1 LQIIEA
7 LSPVAAWL
15 DQTRDDE
22 LYANSLEAQRDKF
35 NDASLTPSSRV
46 LKGVFESGS
55 FFDFAQEISE
65 SQHESLLNMPIDK
78 SLHETLQQQ
87 VNQSLS
93 VREKLE
99 ADSTG
104 SFEDFL
110 SQYFSQLEG
119 ETAAAAVKNPMADIS

>member
-1 LQIIEA
+1 
-7 LSPVAAWL
+7 
-15 DQTRDDE
+15 
-22 LYANSLEAQRDKF
+22 
-35 NDASLTPSSRV
+35 LTPSSKV

-65 SQHESLLNMPIDK
+65 SQHESLLEMPVDE
-78 SLHETLQQQ
+78 SLHKTLQQQ
-87 VNQSLS
+87 VDQSLS
-93 VREKLE
+93 SLEQLE

-119 ETAAAAVKNPMADIS
+119 ETVAPAVNNSMADIS